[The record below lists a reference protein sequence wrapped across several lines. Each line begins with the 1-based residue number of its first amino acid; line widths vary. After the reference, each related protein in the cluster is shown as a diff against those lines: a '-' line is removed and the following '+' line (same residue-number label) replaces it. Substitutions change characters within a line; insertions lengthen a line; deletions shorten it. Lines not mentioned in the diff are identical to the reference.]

1 MITQV
6 GKGDIIGHSSEQH
19 VVKYVHF
26 NW

>member
-26 NW
+26 